1 MSDKHDAPRAERFG
15 AKLIRDDVTALCQD
29 AGHSLRDIEHTA
41 GQTPEESGGR
51 TAQLAGSGQT
61 NG

>member
-15 AKLIRDDVTALCQD
+15 AELISDDVTALSQD
-29 AGHSLRDIEHTA
+29 AGHYLRDIEHTA
-41 GQTPEESGGR
+41 GLTPEESGGR
-51 TAQLAGSGQT
+51 TAQLASSGQT